1 MQFAPALPLALLG
14 LLGWSQT
21 EGAQAWKLAPPKP
34 LPDARPAELERW
46 KELSCAECHEDV
58 TREWARTTHAMA
70 WIDPLYQESLKEK
83 KKPESCHNC
92 HIPEPLSHVEPGAKP
107 KSRDPQHNWSHFGID
122 CNTCHLGKEGEIL
135 GPFGA
140 PNEAHRSVAAEAFRP
155 ENQSAML
162 CIGCHATNI
171 GPVIGIARD
180 FVETEQEK
188 KGRSCVGCH
197 MAPLERTIAKDA
209 TTVRKGR
216 SHELQTPR
224 DPAFL
229 ARAFEYRA
237 RRNGDKVLVEF
248 ENVSGHRVPGLIGR
262 VLDIDAEL
270 LDAQGASLAK
280 GRLSIDHKQFA
291 PVDGV
296 LTLELEAANA
306 AAGAKVLL
314 KGLHDAPGYETP
326 QLFLERTLELQ

>member
-1 MQFAPALPLALLG
+1 
-14 LLGWSQT
+14 
-21 EGAQAWKLAPPKP
+21 
-34 LPDARPAELERW
+34 
-46 KELSCAECHEDV
+46 
-58 TREWARTTHAMA
+58 
-70 WIDPLYQESLKEK
+70 
-83 KKPESCHNC
+83 
-92 HIPEPLSHVEPGAKP
+92 
-107 KSRDPQHNWSHFGID
+107 
-122 CNTCHLGKEGEIL
+122 
-135 GPFGA
+135 
-140 PNEAHRSVAAEAFRP
+140 
-155 ENQSAML
+155 
-162 CIGCHATNI
+162 
-171 GPVIGIARD
+171 
-180 FVETEQEK
+180 
-188 KGRSCVGCH
+188 